1 MGANVEKEGGMAS
14 SMPAAGTADA
24 GTPGS
29 MGDVRRGNLALVLG
43 RIAHSGAA
51 THLTRAQIASVTGLT
66 KASVSSLVLDLLDAG
81 IVREIGLNP
90 QGERGRPGVGLELN
104 PARAVMGMEIN
115 VDYISAGVMDLAG
128 NLLLQETREQDNR
141 RAAPDDVAAAL
152 AELAAGLRDAA
163 EAQGVR
169 ILGGGLAVPGLVD
182 DKTGTVITA
191 PNLSWTSAT
200 LDLAAL
206 LPDVPLGTTLFN
218 EANAAALA
226 ELRYRPA
233 GDADFLFISGE
244 VGVGG
249 GLVIGSELF
258 TGPHGHAGELG
269 HVVVQP
275 EGTLCSC
282 GGTGCLETVAG
293 QDAIF
298 AAAGIPQHR
307 NAGRLPA
314 PDPSGRMPSVRG
326 QEAPGPSRSD
336 SLAQLLSALAAG
348 DGEALA
354 AVGRAGH
361 YLGVAVAS
369 TVRLLNIPSVVL
381 GGHFAILG
389 KWITP
394 ALWDSLERYAPGKVP
409 ARNISLSAVGQ
420 AGALL
425 GAAGSVVRSLV
436 EAPHRLQ
443 G

>member
-1 MGANVEKEGGMAS
+1 MGMNFEKEGRMAS
-14 SMPAAGTADA
+14 SAPAAGTPEA

-43 RIAHSGAA
+43 RIAMSGAG
-51 THLTRAQIASVTGLT
+51 THLTRAQIAVATGLT

-104 PARAVMGMEIN
+104 PARGVMGMEIN
-115 VDYISAGVMDLAG
+115 VDYISAGVTDLAG

-141 RAAPDDVAAAL
+141 NATPGAVAAAL
-152 AELAAGLRDAA
+152 ADLAAGLRDTA

-169 ILGGGLAVPGLVD
+169 VLGGGLAVPGLVD
-182 DKTGTVITA
+182 AKTGTVITA
-191 PNLSWTSAT
+191 PNLGWNS
-200 LDLAAL
+200 AAL
-206 LPDVPLGTTLFN
+206 ELAVVLPDVPLGTTLFN

-233 GDADFLFISGE
+233 GDEDFLFVSGE

-275 EGTLCSC
+275 DGTLCSC

-298 AAAGIPQHR
+298 AAAGITSQTGPGGPG
-307 NAGRLPA
+307 ASDL
-314 PDPSGRMPSVRG
+314 
-326 QEAPGPSRSD
+326 APGSSGPGSSRSE
-336 SLAQLLSALAAG
+336 SLARLLTALAAR
-348 DGEALA
+348 DADALG
-354 AVGRAGH
+354 AVARAGH

-389 KWITP
+389 EWITP
-394 ALWDSLERYAPGKVP
+394 ALSDSLARYAPGKVP
-409 ARNISLSAVGQ
+409 AGNISLSAVGQ

>member
-1 MGANVEKEGGMAS
+1 MAS
-14 SMPAAGTADA
+14 SIPVAGTSDA

-43 RIAHSGAA
+43 RIAHSGSAA
-51 THLTRAQIASVTGLT
+51 HLTRAQVAAATGLT

-104 PARAVMGMEIN
+104 PARGVLGMEIN
-115 VDYISAGVMDLAG
+115 VDYISAGVTDLAG
-128 NLLLQETREQDNR
+128 NLLLHETREQDNR
-141 RAAPDDVAAAL
+141 RAQPGDVAAAL
-152 AELAAGLRDAA
+152 AELAAGLRDGA

-182 DKTGTVITA
+182 GKTGTVLTA
-191 PNLSWTSAT
+191 PNLGWTSAT
-200 LDLAAL
+200 LDLGAL

-233 GDADFLFISGE
+233 GDADFLFVSGE

-275 EGTLCSC
+275 EGTPCSC

-298 AAAGIPQHR
+298 AAAGIPTQTDP
-307 NAGRLPA
+307 GRLAASGPA
-314 PDPSGRMPSVRG
+314 FGPSGY
-326 QEAPGPSRSD
+326 GPSRSE
-336 SLAQLLSALAAG
+336 SLAQLLSALAGG
-348 DGEALA
+348 DADALA
-354 AVGRAGH
+354 AVERAGH

-369 TVRLLNIPSVVL
+369 TIRLLNIPSVVL

-389 KWITP
+389 DWITP
-394 ALWDSLERYAPGKVP
+394 ALSDSLARYAPGKVP
-409 ARNISLSAVGQ
+409 AGNISLSAVGQ

>member
-1 MGANVEKEGGMAS
+1 MNFEKESRMAS
-14 SMPAAGTADA
+14 SAPAAGTHEA
-24 GTPGS
+24 GSPGN
-29 MGDVRRGNLALVLG
+29 MADVRRGNLALVLG
-43 RIAHSGAA
+43 RIAMSGAGM
-51 THLTRAQIASVTGLT
+51 HLTRAQIAAATGLT
-66 KASVSSLVLDLLDAG
+66 KASVSSLVLDLIDAG

-104 PARAVMGMEIN
+104 PAMGVMGMEIN
-115 VDYISAGVMDLAG
+115 VDYISAGVIDLGG

-141 RAAPDDVAAAL
+141 NAPPGFVAAAL
-152 AELAAGLRDAA
+152 AELAAGLRRAA

-191 PNLSWTSAT
+191 PNLGWNSAT
-200 LDLAAL
+200 LDVAVV

-233 GDADFLFISGE
+233 GDADFLFVSGE

-275 EGTLCSC
+275 QGTVCSC

-298 AAAGIPQHR
+298 AAAGIPTQSAPAPGELAASAPAETGPAGAGP
-307 NAGRLPA
+307 AGRGPA
-314 PDPSGRMPSVRG
+314 
-326 QEAPGPSRSD
+326 RSE

-348 DGEALA
+348 DADARA
-354 AVGRAGH
+354 AVRNAGL

-369 TVRLLNIPSVVL
+369 TVRLLNIQSVVL

-389 KWITP
+389 EWIAP
-394 ALWDSLERYAPGKVP
+394 ALSDSLARYAPGKVP
-409 ARNISLSAVGQ
+409 GGNISLSAVGQ

-425 GAAGSVVRSLV
+425 GAAGSVVRSLM
-436 EAPHRLQ
+436 EAPLRLQ

>member
-1 MGANVEKEGGMAS
+1 
-14 SMPAAGTADA
+14 
-24 GTPGS
+24 

-43 RIAHSGAA
+43 RIAMSGAG
-51 THLTRAQIASVTGLT
+51 THLTRAQVAAATGLT

-104 PARAVMGMEIN
+104 PARGVMGMEIN
-115 VDYISAGVMDLAG
+115 VDYISAGVTDLAG

-141 RAAPDDVAAAL
+141 HAAPHEVAAAL
-152 AELAAGLRDAA
+152 AELAAGLRDTA

-169 ILGGGLAVPGLVD
+169 VLGGGLAVPGLVD
-182 DKTGTVITA
+182 DKASTVITA

-200 LDLAAL
+200 LDLGAL

-298 AAAGIPQHR
+298 AAAGIPPKISPGGAAASPR
-307 NAGRLPA
+307 SEPRTSEPGKSGPGTSGL
-314 PDPSGRMPSVRG
+314 DPW
-326 QEAPGPSRSD
+326 APGPSRSE
-336 SLAQLLSALAAG
+336 SLAKLLSALAAG
-348 DGEALA
+348 DKDALA
-354 AVGRAGH
+354 AVARAGN
-361 YLGVAVAS
+361 YLGVAVAA
-369 TVRLLNIPSVVL
+369 TVRLLDIPSVVL

-389 KWITP
+389 EWITP
-394 ALWDSLERYAPGKVP
+394 ALSASLARYAPGKVP
-409 ARNISLSAVGQ
+409 AGNISTSAVGQ